1 MKWTLEELQEF
12 IKKLCERLSSQ
23 DFHSQEYVDGLV
35 DKIQNEMTDK
45 N

>member
-1 MKWTLEELQEF
+1 MKWTLEELHEL
-12 IKKLCERLSSQ
+12 ILKIRERLLSH

-35 DKIQNEMTDK
+35 DEIKNEMTDK